1 MRDTDTGQHQ
11 HRYRRRR
18 YGLKDEQ
25 PTKLSE
31 KFSHVSPDVAV
42 PHPDKK
48 SVLMYVTSLFQVLP
62 QSISMEAIEEVETLP
77 RPASTTVMRVTTEQ
91 HYEIQTQQ
99 RFSQQVTHFLFLFSF
114 FFRATVNENAS
125 LFLGREPASWVP
137 PPREKRCGLL

>member
-1 MRDTDTGQHQ
+1 MHDTDTDQHQ
-11 HRYRRRR
+11 HWYRRRR

-25 PTKLSE
+25 LTKLNE
-31 KFSHVSPDVAV
+31 RFSHVSPDVAV

-48 SVLMYVTSLFQVLP
+48 SVIMYVTSLFQVLP

-125 LFLGREPASWVP
+125 LF
-137 PPREKRCGLL
+137 